1 MGGKEREWVVVGR
14 GRRGS
19 DGVICTVYR
28 ERWEREERIVI
39 SL

>member
-19 DGVICTVYR
+19 DGVICTLVQYIGKDGR
-28 ERWEREERIVI
+28 GRKG
-39 SL
+39 L